1 MPRCSLCEL
10 LVCELDGLVK
20 GFLGGL
26 LALHGEGDLLLEVL
40 GAVVVGELGRT
51 RAVAVLD
58 LVERDLQSLALKGA
72 FVDALVVVV
81 IQTPL
86 ADGNTEA
93 FLSNSIWFFSLV
105 TNRAKSMATSG
116 CFELA
121 LMPSIS

>member
-40 GAVVVGELGRT
+40 VAVVVGKLGRT
-51 RAVAVLD
+51 RTVAVLD

-72 FVDALVVVV
+72 LVNALV
-81 IQTPL
+81 
-86 ADGNTEA
+86 
-93 FLSNSIWFFSLV
+93 
-105 TNRAKSMATSG
+105 
-116 CFELA
+116 
-121 LMPSIS
+121 